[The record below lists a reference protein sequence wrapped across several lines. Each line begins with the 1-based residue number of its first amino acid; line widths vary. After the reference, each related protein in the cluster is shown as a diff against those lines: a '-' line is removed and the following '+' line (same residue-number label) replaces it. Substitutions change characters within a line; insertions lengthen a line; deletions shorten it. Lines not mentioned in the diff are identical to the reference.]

1 MDLIILYF
9 RDGVGEGQFNQVL
22 NIELDQMVKVKG
34 PFQLLLVLLLHTHLS
49 NIMYTLGLM

>member
-22 NIELDQMVKVKG
+22 NIELDQMVG
-34 PFQLLLVLLLHTHLS
+34 GAP
-49 NIMYTLGLM
+49 IEALGSDDTNEICVSKHRYIVC